1 MRLSRRGLTG
11 GLGALWLLDG
21 GLQLQPH
28 MWSQAFFG
36 ATFENANV
44 ALPSWL
50 TGVEVHLDTWTGA
63 HPLPWDMGIAVVQL
77 AIGAALLAGR
87 WVRPALA
94 LSVVWAVSVWVF
106 GEGMGAMSL
115 SGANAMTGA
124 PGAALLYALVAL
136 VLWPRGDDDGRAAA
150 DSGLLRPLGSRLLW
164 AALWTA
170 TAALWLE
177 YQSHMAQGP
186 GGQLSGVGNGEPGW
200 VSSINHHVGS
210 AVGSNGPALA
220 SLLGALQLVAG
231 LGVLLPRTRRVG
243 LVVGMVVAVFYG
255 VLGQDLGG
263 LFTGAANDP
272 GTGPVLVLWAL
283 ALWPRRAPAPDSGLD
298 SGSAHDAGVPE
309 GVTAGLGPDRQPVG

>member
-1 MRLSRRGLTG
+1 MRLSRRALLG
-11 GLGALWLLDG
+11 GLGALWFLDG

-28 MWSQAFFG
+28 MLSQAFFVS
-36 ATFENANV
+36 TFENANT

-50 TGVEVHLDTWTGA
+50 TGIEVHLDTWTGA
-63 HPLPWDMGIAVVQL
+63 HPVPWDLGIAAIQM

-94 LSVVWAVSVWVF
+94 VSVAWAVAVWVF
-106 GEGMGAMSL
+106 GEGLGGLSL
-115 SGANAMTGA
+115 SGTNAMTGA
-124 PGAALLYALVAL
+124 PGPALLYALVAL
-136 VLWPRGDDDGRAAA
+136 VLWPAGDDDRETAGG
-150 DSGLLRPLGSRLLW
+150 SGLVRAGGSRLLW

-200 VSSINHHVGS
+200 VASVNHQVGQ

-220 SLLGALQLVAG
+220 ALLGALQLVAG
-231 LGVLLPRTRRVG
+231 LGVLLPRSRRVALG
-243 LVVGMVVAVFYG
+243 VGVALAVFYG

-263 LFTGAANDP
+263 LATGAANDP

-283 ALWPRRAPAPDSGLD
+283 ALWPRPAPAPGGSAGD
-298 SGSAHDAGVPE
+298 SAHDAGVPQ
-309 GVTAGLGPDRQPVG
+309 GVAAGLGPHRQPVG